1 MINYIAQYEDT
12 VNTVEINGIFDDPT
26 EQAVRGFQRTY
37 GIPETGII
45 DENTYARM
53 FDVYNAIILSLP
65 EDQLLAPYRPYPG
78 FLITL
83 GFDGDYMVPLQ
94 TYLNAISTV
103 VTEVP
108 EAGNSGVFD
117 EQTRNSVLA
126 VQNLVGLPVT
136 GVVNL
141 ATWTAIGDLYADIRS
156 GEITSPT
163 QFPGY
168 VIDGGSQV

>member
-1 MINYIAQYEDT
+1 MINYVAQYEDT
-12 VNTVEINGIFDDPT
+12 VLPVEINGVYDPAT
-26 EQAVRGFQRTY
+26 GEAVRGFQRTY

-65 EDQLLAPYRPYPG
+65 DSQLDPPYRPYPG

-83 GFDGDYMVPLQ
+83 GFDGSYVNSLQ

-103 VTEVP
+103 FTDVP
-108 EAGNSGVFD
+108 RAGDSGVFD
-117 EQTRNSVLA
+117 EQTRNAVLA
-126 VQNLVGLPVT
+126 VQEITGLPVT
-136 GVVNL
+136 GVVDLN
-141 ATWTAIGDLYADIRS
+141 TWTEIGDLYADIRS
-156 GEITSPT
+156 GEITAPE

-168 VIDGGSQV
+168 VIDGGSPI